1 MNDTILSHQNVEILK
16 LEDKEVYLVG
26 TAHVSSE
33 SIALAEDLIRL
44 VRPDAVA
51 IELCESRYK
60 ALQDPQR
67 WKKTDLL
74 TVIREGRTFVLVLQI
89 LLASFQKKLG
99 KLLHVKPGEE
109 MLRAATVAKEN
120 GASIVFADRDI
131 KVTLKR
137 TWRNIRFGTIM
148 RLIWSWLHSIFEP
161 HEFKKED
168 VERLKSP
175 DVLNELM
182 EELARE
188 MPDVKEPLIEERD
201 KYLSHK
207 IKTAPGTRIVA
218 VLGAGHITGVKAH
231 LKENI
236 DILPL
241 ESVPPR
247 SLIARVIRWSVLFA
261 FVALI
266 LYAFISSGINTGV
279 QLLSAWFW
287 VTAFSAA
294 LGSLLVFAHPLTI
307 CSAFISAPFTTFPPL
322 IGAGWVA
329 GLVEAWIRKPQ
340 VEDFEKII
348 DDASSFKGLWKNRV
362 SRILLIMAFSN
373 VGAALGA
380 ASRHNC
386 HTAARRRARPE
397 RPRRCRG

>member
-1 MNDTILSHQNVEILK
+1 MNDTILSHQNVESIK
-16 LEDKEVYLVG
+16 LEDKEIFLVG

-33 SIALAEDLIRL
+33 SVALAEDLIRL
-44 VRPDAVA
+44 VHPDTVA

-74 TVIREGRTFVLVLQI
+74 TVIKEGRAFVLVIQI
-89 LLASFQKKLG
+89 ILASFQKKLG
-99 KLLHVKPGEE
+99 KLLQVKPGEE
-109 MLRAATVAKEN
+109 MLRAAAVAKES

-137 TWRNIRFGTIM
+137 TWRSIRLRTIM
-148 RLIWSWLHSIFEP
+148 RLLWSWLHSLFEP
-161 HEFKKED
+161 NEFKKED

-201 KYLSHK
+201 KYLSQK
-207 IKTAPGTRIVA
+207 IKSAPGSRIVA
-218 VLGAGHITGVKAH
+218 VLGAGHINGVKAH
-231 LKENI
+231 LEEDI
-236 DILPL
+236 DIRSL
-241 ESVPPR
+241 EIVPPR
-247 SLIARVIRWSVLFA
+247 TLLARIIRWSVLLA

-266 LYAFISSGINTGV
+266 LYAFISSGVHTGV
-279 QLLSAWFW
+279 QILSAWFW
-287 VTAFSAA
+287 ITAFSAA
-294 LGSLLVFAHPLTI
+294 LGSLLVLAHPLTI
-307 CSAFISAPFTTFPPL
+307 ISAFISAPFTTFPPL

-340 VEDFEKII
+340 VEDFERIV
-348 DDASSFKGLWKNRV
+348 DDASSFKGLWTNRV
-362 SRILLIMAFSN
+362 SRILLIMALSN
-373 VGAALGA
+373 IGAAIGA
-380 ASRHNC
+380 AWGAKVIISLLGN
-386 HTAARRRARPE
+386 
-397 RPRRCRG
+397 